1 MSGRGYA
8 LRFDAIPRLVQRLE
22 ERLRLPNRS
31 IRTKV
36 AATPAIML
44 VLFMA
49 MAIASTTALLLTGRS
64 VDHIVNHDMQDINR
78 LNAITQRFDTANLD
92 VYHLLVL
99 KAANPTVTIDPQ
111 VGVIRAELRDVRLR
125 LVQFRQTHPNQADAL
140 KPVVGELDQY
150 IATVDVLT
158 SMLAIDFASTSAM
171 IEPFRTNAQRINVQ
185 IRQVTAAGIRRADRG
200 AGGALMITRITILIL
215 LLALVVSTA
224 ISLIMAYLVGRS
236 IVTSITGIAAAT
248 EAVMNEREID
258 FTTLK
263 RRDELGLV
271 VTALESFQA
280 HRAEAKTLA
289 VRAETLRLRAQ
300 EEKQRQSDAIAALE
314 AQTRQERERTLQ
326 QLAVAF
332 DRQVTGIIRKAQGA
346 MIQLEANAASLQG
359 AINGNRRLAHDLD
372 VIADMFATEMFEAGK
387 ETQSLARAFDDID
400 REVAG
405 TSLAAKSITEHARSA
420 NETVALSQQQA
431 ASIEQIVDVITAISK
446 QTNLL
451 ALNAS
456 IEAARA
462 GPAGA
467 GFAVVAGEVK
477 MLASRT
483 GASARDVRSKIE
495 AVQGQIQSV
504 VKTTESLG
512 ALIHSLD
519 DGAGRVATMSRGQTR
534 AIEQLNGRITAVEDR
549 SQTLAEASRQISS
562 SVDQNLASINEVQQ
576 TGAMLKLTLQSLAN
590 DAQRFTAHF
599 VVNGDAGQADA
610 QQAA

>member
-1 MSGRGYA
+1 

-314 AQTRQERERTLQ
+314 AQTRQ
-326 QLAVAF
+326 
-332 DRQVTGIIRKAQGA
+332 
-346 MIQLEANAASLQG
+346 G